1 MSYMLD
7 TTPDAERFYYD
18 LLASKS
24 SEERLIHANRL
35 SIRMRTMVLEAI
47 QQQNPD
53 YSELEV
59 KMEYFRRILTRDEFS
74 QFSALVA
81 R

>member
-1 MSYMLD
+1 MSFMLD

-35 SIRMRTMVLEAI
+35 SVRMRTMVLEAI
-47 QQQNPD
+47 QQHNPD

>member
-35 SIRMRTMVLEAI
+35 SVRMRTMVLEAI

>member
-1 MSYMLD
+1 MSFMLD

-35 SIRMRTMVLEAI
+35 SVRMRTMVLEAI
-47 QQQNPD
+47 QEQNPD

-81 R
+81 Q